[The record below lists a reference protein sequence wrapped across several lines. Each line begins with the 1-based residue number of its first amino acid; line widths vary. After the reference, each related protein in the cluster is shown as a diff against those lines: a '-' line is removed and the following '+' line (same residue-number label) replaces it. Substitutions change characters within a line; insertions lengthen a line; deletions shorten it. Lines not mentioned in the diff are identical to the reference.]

1 MSFDNFQS
9 LRFFLPELILT
20 AGILVVILCDIS
32 LKTLRNVLNPLLTI
46 VSLLLAFYFT
56 LQIDHAGGANL
67 FQGMLALDSFA
78 QFFKLFL
85 LLAGLLVVL
94 SSLHAAEL
102 SSVHQG
108 EFFALLLAVTLG
120 MVLMANSVNLAMLY
134 LSLELVSL
142 TSYIMVGYLKTDRL
156 SNEASLKYIL
166 FGAIST
172 GSMLY
177 GFSLI
182 YGITGSLNLYTIRD
196 TFLNQGAE
204 GFNQFTILLILV
216 LTLAGFGFK
225 TAAVPFHF
233 WCPDVYAG
241 APTPVTAFLSV
252 APKAAGFA
260 ILVRFFFSGMSHADG
275 NQWGLVGGINWPL
288 VLIGVSVVTMTW
300 GNIAALT
307 QNNLKRMLAYS
318 SIAHAG
324 YILMGSVVLTG
335 DGLRSMLVYMFVY
348 LFMNLG
354 AFLVVTIIY
363 NSDKTFDL
371 EEYKGM
377 FQRSPFLCVA
387 MSIFMLSLIGIPP
400 FAGFLGKLYV
410 FGSVID
416 KGLYWFAAV
425 GTLNAAVA
433 AFYYM
438 RVLKAMMIEEGNGKT
453 APLQVS
459 LLNQALLVTLLLPNV
474 LLTVFWSPIDRWA
487 AASVKLFGGI

>member
-1 MSFDNFQS
+1 MILDNLQS
-9 LRFFLPELILT
+9 LRYFLPELTLT
-20 AGILVVILCDIS
+20 VAILVVILCDIS
-32 LKTLRNVLNPLLTI
+32 LKRARNVLNPLLT
-46 VSLLLAFYFT
+46 VAALLLALYFT
-56 LQIDHAGGANL
+56 VQLNQASGANL
-67 FQGMLALDSFA
+67 FLGMVALDSFA

-94 SSLHAAEL
+94 SSLNSEEL
-102 SSVHQG
+102 STVHQG
-108 EFFALLLAVTLG
+108 EFFALLLSVTLG
-120 MVLMANSVNLAMLY
+120 MVLLATSINLAMLY

-182 YGITGSLNLYTIRD
+182 YGMTGSLNLYTIRD
-196 TFLNQGAE
+196 AFLSQGVE

-260 ILVRFFFSGMSHADG
+260 ILVRFFFSGMSQPNG
-275 NQWGLVGGINWPL
+275 TQWDLVGGINWPL
-288 VLIGVSVVTMTW
+288 VMIGISVLTMTL

-324 YILMGSVVLTG
+324 YILMGAVVLTG
-335 DGLRSMLVYMFVY
+335 EGLKSMLIYLFVY

-363 NSDKTFDL
+363 NSDKTFDV
-371 EEYKGM
+371 EDYKGM
-377 FQRSPFLCVA
+377 FQRAPFLCVA
-387 MSIFMLSLIGIPP
+387 MAVFMLSLIGIPP
-400 FAGFLGKLYV
+400 FAGFLGKLYI

-416 KGLYWFAAV
+416 KGLYWFAVV

-438 RVLKAMMIEEGNGKT
+438 RVLKAMMIEEGDGKR
-453 APLQVS
+453 APLQIS
-459 LLNQALLVTLLLPNV
+459 FLNQALLVALLLPNV
-474 LLTVFWSPIDRWA
+474 LLTIFWNPIDRWTA
-487 AASVKLFGGI
+487 GSIKLFSGL

>member
-1 MSFDNFQS
+1 MDNLQS
-9 LRFFLPELILT
+9 LRYFYPELTLII
-20 AGILVVILCDIS
+20 AMLVVVIADIS
-32 LKTLRNVLNPLLTI
+32 FKRLRNVLNPLLTI
-46 VSLLLAFYFT
+46 AALLIAAYFT
-56 LQIDHAGGANL
+56 AYVNHGQEANL
-67 FQGMLALDSFA
+67 FLGMLALDSFA

-85 LLAGLLVVL
+85 LLAALLVVL
-94 SSLHAAEL
+94 GSLHSEEL
-102 SSVHQG
+102 LQVHQG

-120 MVLMANSVNLAMLY
+120 MLLMANSINLAILY

-142 TSYIMVGYLKTDRL
+142 TSYIMVGYLKGDRL

-182 YGITGSLNLYTIRD
+182 YGMTGSLNLYTIRD
-196 TFLNQGAE
+196 AFLNQGVQ
-204 GFNQFTILLILV
+204 GFDQFTVLLV
-216 LTLAGFGFK
+216 LVLSLAGFGFK

-260 ILVRFFFSGMSHADG
+260 ILVRFFFSGMTQTSG
-275 NQWGLVGGINWPL
+275 NEWGLVSGINWPV
-288 VLIGVSVVTMTW
+288 VLIGISVLTMTL
-300 GNIAALT
+300 GNVAALT

-335 DGLRSMLVYMFVY
+335 EGLKSMLIYMFVY

-363 NSDKTFDL
+363 NSDRSFEIGD
-371 EEYKGM
+371 YNGM
-377 FQRSPFLCVA
+377 FKRSPFVA
-387 MSIFMLSLIGIPP
+387 FAMGVFMLSLIGIPP

-410 FGSVID
+410 FLAVIE
-416 KGLYWFAAV
+416 KGLIWFAVV

-438 RVLKAMMIEEGNGKT
+438 RVIKAMVLEEGNGKT

-459 LLNQALLVTLLLPNV
+459 FLNQALLVALLIPN
-474 LLTVFWSPIDRWA
+474 LILVFFWNPIERWTA
-487 AASVKLFGGI
+487 SSVKLFSGL

>member
-1 MSFDNFQS
+1 MVLDNLQS
-9 LRFFLPELILT
+9 LRYFYPELILI
-20 AGILVVILCDIS
+20 AAILVVILSDITF
-32 LKTLRNVLNPLLTI
+32 KTLRNVLNPLLTI
-46 VSLLLAFYFT
+46 ASLLLAIC
-56 LQIDHAGGANL
+56 LSVQINQAPAGSL
-67 FQGMLALDSFA
+67 FQGMLAVDSFA

-85 LLAGLLVVL
+85 LMAGILVVL
-94 SSLHAAEL
+94 GSLNSKEL
-102 SSVHQG
+102 SQVHQG

-120 MVLMANSVNLAMLY
+120 MILMANSINLAMLY

-142 TSYIMVGYLKTDRL
+142 TSYIMVGYLKGDRL

-182 YGITGSLNLYTIRD
+182 YGMTGSLNLYTIRGV
-196 TFLNQGAE
+196 FLNQGVQ
-204 GFNQFTILLILV
+204 GFDQFTMLLVLI

-260 ILVRFFFSGMSHADG
+260 ILMRFLFSSMTQPTGDQWELVR
-275 NQWGLVGGINWPL
+275 GINWPL
-288 VLIGVSVVTMTW
+288 VLIGISVLTMTL

-335 DGLRSMLVYMFVY
+335 EGLKSMLIYMFVY

-363 NSDKTFDL
+363 NSDRTFEIDG
-371 EEYKGM
+371 YHGM
-377 FQRSPFLCVA
+377 FKRAPFLAFTMGV
-387 MSIFMLSLIGIPP
+387 FMLSLTGIPP
-400 FAGFLGKLYV
+400 FAGFLGKLYI
-410 FGSVID
+410 FAAVIN
-416 KGLYWFAAV
+416 KGLFWFAVV

-433 AFYYM
+433 AYYYM
-438 RVLKAMMIEEGNGKT
+438 RVIKAMVIEEENTKT
-453 APLQVS
+453 TPLRIS
-459 LLNQALLVTLLLPNV
+459 FLNQALLVALLIPN
-474 LLTVFWSPIDRWA
+474 LILIVFWNPIDRWT
-487 AASVKLFGGI
+487 ASSVNLFSGL

>member
-1 MSFDNFQS
+1 MDNLQS
-9 LRFFLPELILT
+9 LRYFYPELTLIV
-20 AGILVVILCDIS
+20 AMLVVVIVDIS
-32 LKTLRNVLNPLLTI
+32 FKRLRNVLNPLLTI
-46 VSLLLAFYFT
+46 AALLIAAYFT
-56 LQIDHAGGANL
+56 AYVNHGQEANL
-67 FQGMLALDSFA
+67 FLGMLALDSFA

-85 LLAGLLVVL
+85 LLAALLVVL
-94 SSLHAAEL
+94 GSLHSEEL
-102 SSVHQG
+102 LQVHQG

-120 MVLMANSVNLAMLY
+120 MLLMANSINLAILY

-142 TSYIMVGYLKTDRL
+142 TSYIMVGYLKGDRL

-182 YGITGSLNLYTIRD
+182 YGMTGSLNLYTIRD
-196 TFLNQGAE
+196 AFLSQGVQ
-204 GFNQFTILLILV
+204 GFDQFTILLALV

-260 ILVRFFFSGMSHADG
+260 ILVRFFFSGMTQTSG
-275 NQWGLVGGINWPL
+275 NEWGLVNGINWPV
-288 VLIGVSVVTMTW
+288 VLIGISVLTMTL
-300 GNIAALT
+300 GNVAALT

-335 DGLRSMLVYMFVY
+335 EGLKSMLIYMFVY

-363 NSDKTFDL
+363 NSDKSFELGD
-371 EEYKGM
+371 YNGM
-377 FQRSPFLCVA
+377 FKRSPFLAFA
-387 MSIFMLSLIGIPP
+387 MGVFMLSLTGIPP

-410 FGSVID
+410 FLAVIE
-416 KGLYWFAAV
+416 KGLFWFAVV

-438 RVLKAMMIEEGNGKT
+438 RVIKAMVLEEGNGKT
-453 APLQVS
+453 APLHVS
-459 LLNQALLVTLLLPNV
+459 FLNQALLVALLIPNLILV
-474 LLTVFWSPIDRWA
+474 VFWNPIERWTA
-487 AASVKLFGGI
+487 SSVKLFSGL

>member
-1 MSFDNFQS
+1 MLMDNLQS
-9 LRFFLPELILT
+9 LRYFYPELTLIV
-20 AGILVVILCDIS
+20 AMLVVVIVDIS
-32 LKTLRNVLNPLLTI
+32 FNRLRNVLNPLLTI
-46 VSLLLAFYFT
+46 AALLIAAYFT
-56 LQIDHAGGANL
+56 AYVNHGQEANL
-67 FQGMLALDSFA
+67 FLGMLALDSFA

-85 LLAGLLVVL
+85 LLAALLVVL
-94 SSLHAAEL
+94 GSLHSEEL
-102 SSVHQG
+102 LQVHQG

-120 MVLMANSVNLAMLY
+120 MLLMANSINLAILY

-142 TSYIMVGYLKTDRL
+142 TSYIMVGYLKGDRL
-156 SNEASLKYIL
+156 SNEATLKYIL

-182 YGITGSLNLYTIRD
+182 YGMTGSLNLYTIRD
-196 TFLNQGAE
+196 AFLSQGVQ
-204 GFNQFTILLILV
+204 GFDQFTILLALV

-260 ILVRFFFSGMSHADG
+260 ILVRFLFSGMTQTSG
-275 NQWGLVGGINWPL
+275 SEWGLVNGINWPL
-288 VLIGVSVVTMTW
+288 VLIGISVLTMTL

-335 DGLRSMLVYMFVY
+335 EGLKSMLIYMFVY

-363 NSDKTFDL
+363 NSDRSFEISD
-371 EEYKGM
+371 YHGM
-377 FQRSPFLCVA
+377 FKRAPFLTFA
-387 MSIFMLSLIGIPP
+387 MGVFMLSLTGIPP

-410 FGSVID
+410 FLAVIE
-416 KGLYWFAAV
+416 KGLFWFAVV

-438 RVLKAMMIEEGNGKT
+438 RVIKAMVLEEGNGKT
-453 APLQVS
+453 APLHVS
-459 LLNQALLVTLLLPNV
+459 FLNQALLVALLIPNLILV
-474 LLTVFWSPIDRWA
+474 VFWNPIERWTA
-487 AASVKLFGGI
+487 SSVKLFSGL

>member
-1 MSFDNFQS
+1 MILDNLQS
-9 LRFFLPELILT
+9 LQYFHPELILI
-20 AGILVVILCDIS
+20 AAILGVIISDIAFKS
-32 LKTLRNVLNPLLTI
+32 IRNVLNPLLTI
-46 VSLLLAFYFT
+46 ASLLLALYCTFQLGHGPDGT
-56 LQIDHAGGANL
+56 L
-67 FQGMLALDSFA
+67 FQGMQALDSFA
-78 QFFKLFL
+78 QFFKWFL
-85 LLAGLLVVL
+85 LLAAILVVL
-94 SSLHAAEL
+94 GSLHSEEL
-102 SSVHQG
+102 SQVHQG

-120 MVLMANSVNLAMLY
+120 MILMANSTHLAMLY

-142 TSYIMVGYLKTDRL
+142 TSYIMVGYLKGDRL

-182 YGITGSLNLYTIRD
+182 YGMTGSLNLYAIRD
-196 TFLNQGAE
+196 SFLNQGLQ
-204 GFNQFTILLILV
+204 GINQFTILLALV

-225 TAAVPFHF
+225 TATVPFHF

-252 APKAAGFA
+252 APKTAGFA
-260 ILVRFFFSGMSHADG
+260 ILVRFFFSSLTQPSEH
-275 NQWGLVGGINWPL
+275 QWGLVRGINWPL
-288 VLIGVSVVTMTW
+288 VLIGVSVLTMTW

-307 QNNLKRMLAYS
+307 QSNLKRMLAYS

-335 DGLRSMLVYMFVY
+335 EGLKSMLVYMFVY

-363 NSDKTFDL
+363 NSDRTFEIDD
-371 EEYKGM
+371 YNGM
-377 FQRSPFLCVA
+377 FKRAPFLAFTMGV
-387 MSIFMLSLIGIPP
+387 FMLSLTGIPP

-410 FGSVID
+410 FAAVID
-416 KGLYWFAAV
+416 KGLFWFALV

-438 RVLKAMMIEEGNGKT
+438 RVIKAMVLEEGNGPT
-453 APLQVS
+453 APLRIS
-459 LLNQALLVTLLLPNV
+459 FLNQALLVALLIPNLV
-474 LLTVFWSPIDRWA
+474 LVAFWNPIDRWTA
-487 AASVKLFGGI
+487 SSVKLFSGL